1 MEQIHIWRLA
11 TLFMGASIIGMV
23 VLQYREGDTSLVDPT
38 TAITPSSINFDSTNL
53 NNGQPETGL
62 FSTQVDLST
71 QTDDDNSNEHW
82 LQLGERLLERGNNS
96 LALESFRRFRTNQSE
111 PPSNIAIRM
120 AICQELS
127 QQWGPAK
134 ENYRSVVSNSSD
146 TNEVGLAV
154 AGYSRVLV
162 AEGQTHEA
170 IELLSQHRLR
180 ENSQLSAGTA
190 AHLAFQWAKVLEENA
205 LRRSQEVASESQRP
219 PTSNQSQSI
228 VDARIDN
235 DSVVSNELISPES
248 IAIEPHRAK
257 VEELLNILR
266 VETESVNAKE
276 QAQDGIQLLQM
287 PTSQADTILLS
298 VSTPLEPL
306 SVIFGKL
313 TELIETPIQVSE
325 QAKSAIA
332 GRSRDI
338 SLPATTLSSLLDQLL
353 LPHKL
358 VWIQDNFGIQ
368 ILREDEIEIP
378 QARKIINVN
387 IARRAFRQF
396 EIDFPEHQ
404 RRKSSLL
411 SRAGLAHSI
420 DQLDEAANLYQEL
433 EQIHPEGEIQ
443 AILFFNLAK
452 LNLAFRRNDTAKT
465 LLYKSID
472 QTLDDNIVSSSYC
485 LLGKIHLSAGE
496 LEDSIICSR
505 RALSKSPS
513 EIQTQTAAIYL
524 TRAFLLNRDPFAANE
539 AVFRYKKSLA
549 AAADTRILA
558 SIHGAYARSL
568 GLSDQSGQMTAQ
580 ARLLGAISMV
590 KPEQLSSFADCYIA
604 AQAYRSL
611 GFRERS
617 SELLLL
623 ALSRSDL
630 GIWQREVTFALGV
643 NQQQSGDFENAI
655 ATFTGLTTD
664 RDKWELFSLEK
675 LASLYFEQGDTNRC
689 LETCMQLWTLSSDD
703 ELKKT
708 TLTIM
713 GKALQQQGKHHS
725 AATCFAGMVPDEF

>member
-23 VLQYREGDTSLVDPT
+23 VLQYRDSDSSLADPMPGT
-38 TAITPSSINFDSTNL
+38 TPSSINFESTNL
-53 NNGQPETGL
+53 DFGQPESGL
-62 FSTQVDLST
+62 FSTQIDPNTLT
-71 QTDDDNSNEHW
+71 EDEDSNEHW
-82 LQLGERLLERGNNS
+82 LQLGDRLLERGNNS
-96 LALESFRRFRTNQSE
+96 LALESFRRFRTSQPE

-127 QQWGPAK
+127 QQWGSAK

-154 AGYSRVLV
+154 AGYSRVLA
-162 AEGQTHEA
+162 AEGRTHEA
-170 IELLSQHRLR
+170 VELLSQHRLR
-180 ENSQLSAGTA
+180 ENSQLSTGA
-190 AHLAFQWAKVLEENA
+190 ASHLAFQWAKVLEVNA
-205 LRRSQEVASESQRP
+205 LRSGRKVAAESQLP
-219 PTSNQSQSI
+219 PTSKQTLSS
-228 VDARIDN
+228 VGARFDQN
-235 DSVVSNELISPES
+235 SATSNELISPNS
-248 IAIEPHRAK
+248 IAIEPHRAR

-266 VETESVNAKE
+266 VETESVDAKE
-276 QAQDGIQLLQM
+276 QARDGIQILQM

-306 SVIFGKL
+306 SAILGKI
-313 TELIETPIQVSE
+313 TELIETPIQLSE
-325 QAKSAIA
+325 QAKNAIA

-338 SLPATTLSSLLDQLL
+338 SLPATTLSSFLDQLL
-353 LPHKL
+353 LPHRL
-358 VWIQDNFGIQ
+358 VWIQDNYGIQ
-368 ILREDEIEIP
+368 IIGEDEIENP
-378 QARKIINVN
+378 QARKIIKAN
-387 IARRAFRQF
+387 IAQRAFRQF

-452 LNLAFRRNDTAKT
+452 LNLAFSRNDTAKT
-465 LLYKSID
+465 LLYKAVD

-496 LEDSIICSR
+496 LDNSIVCSR

-513 EIQTQTAAIYL
+513 EFQTQTAAIYL

-539 AVFRYKKSLA
+539 AVFRYKNALG
-549 AAADTRILA
+549 ADADIRTLA

-568 GLSDQSGQMTAQ
+568 GLSDQSGQMAAH
-580 ARLLGAISMV
+580 ARLLSAISMV

-643 NQQQSGDFENAI
+643 NQQQSGDIESAI
-655 ATFTGLTTD
+655 STFIGLTTEHD
-664 RDKWELFSLEK
+664 QWELFSLEK

-689 LETCMQLWTLSSDD
+689 LETCMRLWTRSTDD
-703 ELKKT
+703 ESKKA
-708 TLTIM
+708 TLTMM